1 MRMGARYP
9 AALSAAVLLAT
20 GLACSE
26 TERVAGSTT
35 TSSPPPVSPPPT
47 PLPAAPLPATV
58 PPTVSGPTLS
68 LTDGCDP
75 PAGPPWDE
83 FGSIHTIVAP
93 PNSNE
98 VSVTVEPAHAAC
110 PSGVVEMRITA
121 TNLSDV
127 AQTMVP
133 GRGLLLSGGP
143 NKYQIAMV
151 GGLSV
156 GPGETIDFVVNVQ
169 LPLAP
174 PGRYWLAV
182 EGYGPGGEIVLL
194 DPATQ

>member
-1 MRMGARYP
+1 MAV
-9 AALSAAVLLAT
+9 VLLAT
-20 GLACSE
+20 GMACSG
-26 TERVAGSTT
+26 TERLAGSTT
-35 TSSPPPVSPPPT
+35 TSSGPTVPPAAPPPT
-47 PLPAAPLPATV
+47 PLPATV

-98 VSVTVEPAHAAC
+98 VTVTVEPAQAVC
-110 PSGVVEMRITA
+110 PSGVVEMRITVA
-121 TNLSDV
+121 NVSDV

-151 GGLSV
+151 SAVDLA
-156 GPGETIDFVVNVQ
+156 PGEVTTFVVTTY
-169 LPLAP
+169 LPPAP
-174 PGRYWLAV
+174 PGRYWLV
-182 EGYGPGGEIVLL
+182 IEGYGPGGEIVLL